1 MSTAPDASDLLQ
13 HTESGVRTLTLNRL
27 AHKNALTAAMTAQLA
42 DALEAAAA
50 DASVRVLVLQGD
62 ATVFCAGHDMQ
73 ALLQPSLADVRA
85 AQDWLANAQRMWQA
99 LAAFPK
105 PLIAAVAGPAVGA
118 GAVLLLHCDLVYAG
132 DNAALSLPFVNLGL
146 CPEGAASLLLAQ
158 RVGMQ
163 RAAHI
168 LLTGQPFMA
177 EDALEMGL
185 VARIT
190 TPGEVNA
197 LAHQQA
203 LRLAQKPLPALLAT
217 RQLLKSGQAEAI
229 QARLAQESAQLE
241 RLLHNPAAREGMQ
254 AFIERRAPSW

>member
-1 MSTAPDASDLLQ
+1 MSTVHNASDLLQ

-27 AHKNALTAAMTAQLA
+27 AHKNALTPAMTAQLA
-42 DALEAAAA
+42 DALDDAAT
-50 DASVRVLVLQGD
+50 DASVHVLVLQGD

-73 ALLQPSLADVRA
+73 TLLQSSLTDATTESF
-85 AQDWLANAQRMWQA
+85 LANAQRMWKT
-99 LAAFPK
+99 LADFPK

-118 GAVLLLHCDLVYAG
+118 GAALLLHCDLVYAG
-132 DNAALSLPFVNLGL
+132 DNAAMSLPFVNLGM

-158 RVGMQ
+158 RVGTQ
-163 RAAHI
+163 RAAEI

-203 LRLAQKPLPALLAT
+203 LRLAQKPLPALLTT

-229 QARLAQESAQLE
+229 HARLAQESTQLE
-241 RLLHNPAAREGMQ
+241 HLLHSPAAREGMQ